1 MIAEARP
8 GSRDHLVVAAG
19 PRLRIRHKLRDD
31 AIDEYAWRRDPENA
45 RLNGMPPFREG
56 FARFLQV
63 FEYDLAFGQADRA
76 HFAIETPDGVHIGSI
91 MYYNADHGSEAA
103 EFGISIGDRRFRGAG
118 LGREATITF
127 LRYAWQAFPFRTF
140 YLHTLDWNERAL
152 NCFRACG
159 FNELAIIE
167 RNGERYIRMEA
178 RREWWLLWEMEGRF
192 RLPGGDSRT
201 PGAESPL
208 RD

>member
-103 EFGISIGDRRFRGAG
+103 EFGISIGDRRFRGDG

-159 FNELAIIE
+159 FNELALIE
-167 RNGERYIRMEA
+167 RSGERYIRMEA